1 MKIKKRLKMKEIVS
15 KFNTKVDTVEF
26 NKQLERI
33 NNNVTV
39 FSDKLEFRLPAMEME
54 FNRRILNKA
63 DIESVNQALSKKV
76 DNTFMD
82 TIIERINGVEELAH
96 KAMEIAKDADGDGAG
111 ADDGVD
117 YMENGEGE
125 EFDP

>member
-15 KFNTKVDTVEF
+15 KFNTKVDTIEF

-39 FSDKLEFRLPAMEME
+39 FSDKVDFRLPAMEME

-63 DIESVNQALSKKV
+63 DIEAVN
-76 DNTFMD
+76 
-82 TIIERINGVEELAH
+82 
-96 KAMEIAKDADGDGAG
+96 
-111 ADDGVD
+111 
-117 YMENGEGE
+117 
-125 EFDP
+125 